1 MPDQPPIPAMP
12 TTDPALARL
21 HRHAVIDRRSDAEA
35 LALWRLVC
43 AWMAEPPRQPP
54 PRRSVPRGRATR
66 PRGEPYETSCG
77 DDELGEGP
85 LLSHRGAAMVSRP
98 LSANGRWS
106 RTARI
111 LS

>member
-54 PRRSVPRGRATR
+54 PRRSGAK
-66 PRGEPYETSCG
+66 
-77 DDELGEGP
+77 GEGQAP
-85 LLSHRGAAMVSRP
+85 AG
-98 LSANGRWS
+98 G
-106 RTARI
+106 T
-111 LS
+111 